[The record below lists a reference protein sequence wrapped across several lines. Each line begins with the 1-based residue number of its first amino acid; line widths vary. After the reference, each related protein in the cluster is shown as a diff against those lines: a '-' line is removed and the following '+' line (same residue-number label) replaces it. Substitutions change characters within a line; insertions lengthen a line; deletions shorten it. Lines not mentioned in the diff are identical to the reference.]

1 MGSYY
6 ANPYPLSEQHYLVAW
21 SDRHLPP
28 HCRVDDTNQ
37 NPVNATGL
45 YLLDAFGNLNLIY
58 RDPAISSEC
67 PIPVRARPVPPV
79 HADAVAWDGPQEGR
93 FYLQDVYVGLPGVP
107 RGTIAQLR
115 IVAVPPKVQ
124 PQMNSPCLGV
134 SAEDPGKFVLG
145 TVPVEAD
152 GSASFRVP
160 SGIPVFFQALDRQ
173 GLAVQTMRSL
183 TYLQPGQTFS
193 CIGCHESREAAPPV
207 RAVSTAL
214 RHEPSKITPG
224 PLGSWPLKYD
234 ELVQPVLDRSCVS
247 CHKPGSGNAKGASLR
262 SDGRRLLQ
270 QLIEFCRR
278 RSEEAGFRARPFR
291 GEPGHRAA
299 ESALGAADRP
309 QTARRGPLER

>member
-93 FYLQDVYVGLPGVP
+93 FYLQRRLRGPAGRAAGHDRSVADRGRAAEGPAADEQPHAWASRPKTRASSCWARCRSKLTARP
-107 RGTIAQLR
+107 R
-115 IVAVPPKVQ
+115 
-124 PQMNSPCLGV
+124 
-134 SAEDPGKFVLG
+134 
-145 TVPVEAD
+145 
-152 GSASFRVP
+152 FRVP

-183 TYLQPGQTFS
+183 TYVQPGQTLS

-224 PLGSWPLKYD
+224 PPA
-234 ELVQPVLDRSCVS
+234 R
-247 CHKPGSGNAKGASLR
+247 
-262 SDGRRLLQ
+262 GR
-270 QLIEFCRR
+270 
-278 RSEEAGFRARPFR
+278 
-291 GEPGHRAA
+291 
-299 ESALGAADRP
+299 
-309 QTARRGPLER
+309 